1 MSRVR
6 KFFALDKKR
15 RRLFLAAYLALGRAR
30 LALRT
35 RPFRELTRDLTVHRT
50 AFEPGEPDDASL
62 HEAREVAWAVAAAS
76 RFTPWRS
83 TCLVQVL
90 AAQRLLQQRSIP
102 GAIYIGAAAGE
113 GGATAAGLEAHAW
126 LRCGQHFITGQSG
139 HDRYT
144 VVTAFS
150 WG

>member
-6 KFFALDKKR
+6 KFFALDGKR
-15 RRLFLAAYLALGRAR
+15 QRLFLAAFLALGRTR

-35 RPFRELTRDLTVHRT
+35 RPFRELTRELTLHRT
-50 AFEPGEPDDASL
+50 AFEPGEPDALSL

-76 RFTPWRS
+76 RFTPWHN

-102 GAIYIGAAAGE
+102 GAIYIGATAGE
-113 GGATAAGLEAHAW
+113 GEATAAGLEAHAW

>member
-1 MSRVR
+1 M
-6 KFFALDKKR
+6 
-15 RRLFLAAYLALGRAR
+15 FLAAWVALGRAR
-30 LALRT
+30 MALRT
-35 RPFRELTRDLTVHRT
+35 RSFRELTRELTVHR
-50 AFEPGEPDDASL
+50 APFEPAEPDAASL

-76 RFTPWRS
+76 RFTPWSS

-90 AAQRLLQQRSIP
+90 AAQRLLQRRSIP
-102 GAIYIGAAAGE
+102 GAFYIGAAAGE
-113 GGATAAGLEAHAW
+113 EGATVAGLEAHAW
-126 LRCGQHFITGQSG
+126 LRCGEHFITGRSG